1 MSRTDLEV
9 KRSNNKSMRLLS
21 GDVDGVAP
29 DLDDSLEYLEVVTKH
44 LSVVMVTVTHNEL
57 QHLAD

>member
-1 MSRTDLEV
+1 MV
-9 KRSNNKSMRLLS
+9 KRSNNKSMCLLS

-44 LSVVMVTVTHNEL
+44 LFVVMVTVTHNEL